1 MVNTSMTPVEQLRQL
16 RYEQSRIAT
25 MWLVKLEEFRQ
36 FSSAGNKEGMER
48 TRLELHVV
56 VDTLLDNVHS
66 ADVIYKRSQNG
77 G

>member
-1 MVNTSMTPVEQLRQL
+1 MS
-16 RYEQSRIAT
+16 T

-36 FSSAGNKEGMER
+36 FSSEGNVEGMER

-66 ADVIYKRSQNG
+66 ADVIYKRFQNG